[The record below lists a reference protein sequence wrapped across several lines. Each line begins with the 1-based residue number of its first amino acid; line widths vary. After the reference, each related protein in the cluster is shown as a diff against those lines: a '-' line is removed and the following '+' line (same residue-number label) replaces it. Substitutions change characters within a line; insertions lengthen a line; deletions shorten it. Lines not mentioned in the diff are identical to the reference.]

1 MTFLGTSPFF
11 GMVTVGGCMEVP
23 LFGMFCPSKVQS
35 CLGLRL
41 FSRGMTITLKQS
53 KRKHIMRNRRGMSKY
68 KETANNM
75 ATSFQQIKFQ
85 SLPSN
90 SSCAKDL
97 DWAKGETG
105 GRVEAE
111 SVVDLNKNG
120 EKTTW
125 RGWLEMNH
133 LRSQLAPSLPHKK
146 CG

>member
-1 MTFLGTSPFF
+1 
-11 GMVTVGGCMEVP
+11 
-23 LFGMFCPSKVQS
+23 
-35 CLGLRL
+35 
-41 FSRGMTITLKQS
+41 
-53 KRKHIMRNRRGMSKY
+53 MSKH
-68 KETANNM
+68 KETKTDM

-90 SSCAKDL
+90 SSCAKHL

-105 GRVEAE
+105 RRVEAE

-120 EKTTW
+120 EKTIW
-125 RGWLEMNH
+125 RVYLEMNH